1 LRSVLLVSRE
11 WIERVPPENIL
22 RVLICLRMLMRDHVF
37 QVQFKKYAGCVLFT
51 QPEYKWFA
59 KRLWHRLW
67 HLSQLVQ
74 LSHLHVCTEI
84 ISKMKVLYACLS
96 IAATLELILFRY
108 RPHCFCCV
116 NHIFLMLT
124 TCRCIYIPRQ
134 WGLRQIKVTSF
145 KGQVPGQTTVK
156 LSID

>member
-37 QVQFKKYAGCVLFT
+37 QVQFRKYAGCLLFT
-51 QPEYKWFA
+51 QPENKWFA
-59 KRLWHRLW
+59 KRLWRSLRHI
-67 HLSQLVQ
+67 SQFVQ
-74 LSHLHVCTEI
+74 LPHLCTEI

-96 IAATLELILFRY
+96 IAAMLEFILFWY

-124 TCRCIYIPRQ
+124 TCRCIYMPRQ
-134 WGLRQIKVTSF
+134 WSLRQIKVTSF
-145 KGQVPGQTTVK
+145 KGQVRGQTTVK